1 MTGFVLRRVATSV
14 VMLAAASVLVFV
26 VLRLLPG
33 DPIITR
39 LGATA
44 GNNPELL
51 DRLRRDAGLDDSILS
66 QYFSWVGGAL
76 TGDFGQS
83 YFSQFSVTELI
94 GRRIGPTL
102 ELTALA
108 ILCALVLAVPAA
120 IACALNPGGAFDRI
134 VTGLST
140 AGMALPQFLLG
151 VLLIM
156 LFAVQ
161 LDILPARGYV
171 PFADDPAG
179 NLQRMVMPAFTL
191 AFAAAP
197 LVLRFLR
204 TSMIEAL
211 ASSYV
216 RTAEGK
222 GVPRRRV
229 VVGHAFRN
237 ALIPGLTMLGLIV
250 GYTLGGAVIIEY
262 VFGIPGLGSLAVES
276 VFKRDYAVLQ
286 SVVLLISALFI
297 FTTLVVDLLY
307 GVLDPRLR
315 IGGASRG

>member
-1 MTGFVLRRVATSV
+1 MTGFVLRRVVTSI
-14 VMLAAASVLVFV
+14 VMLVAASVLVFA

-51 DRLRRDAGLDDSILS
+51 DRLRRDAGLEDSILS
-66 QYFSWVGGAL
+66 QYFSWIGGAL

-102 ELTALA
+102 ELTAFAVLF
-108 ILCALVLAVPAA
+108 ALVIAVPAA
-120 IACALNPGGAFDRI
+120 IACALNPGGAFDR
-134 VTGLST
+134 VATGVST

-156 LFAVQ
+156 IFAVQ
-161 LDILPARGYV
+161 LDLLPARGYV
-171 PFADDPAG
+171 PFADDPGG

-204 TSMIEAL
+204 ASMIDAL

-222 GVPRRRV
+222 GVPHRKV
-229 VVGHAFRN
+229 VVKHALRN
-237 ALIPGLTMLGLIV
+237 AMIPGLTMLGMIV

-315 IGGASRG
+315 VGGGSRG